1 MKDAIKS
8 RAFYLY
14 LCEED
19 DPKTIAKRIRSEFKS
34 KTPAKQIETWLK
46 ESDEKGLTWKEKKS
60 KVQTQAM
67 ARIERL
73 AEDVV
78 VKVKERTS
86 TLSSRLYDSL
96 VSSQPEIKSL
106 EGAIYAFKA
115 LSEMEISLDDR
126 IKHENSP
133 LRVAEALFRALEQ
146 IEPVAKVIQRHWPEI
161 QKRLQ
166 EHLGKP
172 NGEAQ

>member
-1 MKDAIKS
+1 MKDAIRS

-19 DPKTIAKRIRSEFKS
+19 DPKQIAKRIRKEFKS
-34 KTPAKQIETWLK
+34 KTPSKQIESWLK
-46 ESDEKGLTWKEKKS
+46 EADDKGQTWKDKKQ
-60 KVQTQAM
+60 KVQAQAL
-67 ARIERL
+67 ARIERI

-86 TLSSRLYDSL
+86 TLSQRLYDSL

-106 EGAIYAFKA
+106 EGAVYAFKA
-115 LSEMEISLDDR
+115 LSEMEIQLDDR

-133 LRVAEALFRALEQ
+133 LRIAEALFRALEQ
-146 IEPVAKVIQRHWPEI
+146 IEPVAKVIQKNWPEI

-166 EHLGKP
+166 DHLGKP
-172 NGEAQ
+172 NGES